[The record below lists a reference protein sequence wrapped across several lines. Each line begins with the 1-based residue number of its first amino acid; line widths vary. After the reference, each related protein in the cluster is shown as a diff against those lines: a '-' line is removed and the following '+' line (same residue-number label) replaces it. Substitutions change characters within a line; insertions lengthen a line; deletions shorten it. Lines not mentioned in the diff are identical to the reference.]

1 MPSQLQPQRWYGKKH
16 KLQKLRLKKKSIVTT
31 RRLERISKKKER
43 RKLNMW
49 GQNDVNIMFQ
59 NLYFLIRL
67 LPLIYRLLF

>member
-1 MPSQLQPQRWYGKKH
+1 MPSQLQPQRWYGKKD